1 MKLRLVL
8 RVVDLLIARDDHD
21 DRLVAELEAHGLGDA
36 RALDADGDGRQL
48 HRGAGNVELADTAG
62 DAEALKIGS
71 YFSMDMAF
79 PLFLLSVYRTSTR
92 STPTQ
97 RPVSLSSEKTAPCSL
112 HGPSGAR

>member
-71 YFSMDMAF
+71 YFFNGHGFSSF
-79 PLFLLSVYRTSTR
+79 PSLCLSHVDA
-92 STPTQ
+92 
-97 RPVSLSSEKTAPCSL
+97 LHADAKTGIAVERENRAL
-112 HGPSGAR
+112 